1 MRAIYSC
8 VQEIADMLVTLQ
20 VTRERMRQTGM
31 SADDLKPL
39 DVAITLLALAYD
51 RYEVNHIDED
61 ERESLS

>member
-8 VQEIADMLVTLQ
+8 VLKIAEALVTLQ
-20 VTRERMRQTGM
+20 VTREMMRQTGM

-51 RYEVNHIDED
+51 RYEVNHTDED